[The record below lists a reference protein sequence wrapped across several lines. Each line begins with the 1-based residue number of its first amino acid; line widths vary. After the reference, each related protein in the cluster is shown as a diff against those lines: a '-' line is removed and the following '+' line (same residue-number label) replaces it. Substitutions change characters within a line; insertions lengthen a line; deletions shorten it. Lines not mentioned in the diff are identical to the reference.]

1 MCCTHPKGIS
11 MIKLACA
18 LLASVALVGCGDS
31 GNSAAVPTNVMA
43 DSPAAT
49 PVAGVD
55 GRSGSAG
62 VAAKAAAARYAVAQ
76 VGNLASGSPI
86 LTASGMVVGSQFE
99 YDPAAQPP
107 VTRHAVVWTEAAGLR
122 RMEGIGPGAEPVAVN
137 VAGQVIFQG
146 SPLIWSEA
154 GIREIT
160 APPGFGEIGPIGIND
175 AGQVLV
181 QNTAGGSAA
190 TQLVLWDPVNGPRLI
205 PTQHLDGPGLVSGL
219 LTADGRVLGAYLNSE
234 SRWKPFVWSE
244 SGGTVADLLPP
255 GAYSASFHSVAPD
268 GRFIGSLNDGGYNEP
283 FFWSEAQGIQ
293 RIDIASVG
301 TRDVVVT
308 FVNARGEL
316 AGLAGDGPARTAFF

>member
-1 MCCTHPKGIS
+1 
-11 MIKLACA
+11 MI
-18 LLASVALVGCGDS
+18 VIDLV
-31 GNSAAVPTNVMA
+31 
-43 DSPAAT
+43 
-49 PVAGVD
+49 
-55 GRSGSAG
+55 
-62 VAAKAAAARYAVAQ
+62 Q
-76 VGNLASGSPI
+76 VTINRRLGAMQL
-86 LTASGMVVGSQFE
+86 
-99 YDPAAQPP
+99 
-107 VTRHAVVWTEAAGLR
+107 LR
-122 RMEGIGPGAEPVAVN
+122 RL
-137 VAGQVIFQG
+137 F
-146 SPLIWSEA
+146 
-154 GIREIT
+154 
-160 APPGFGEIGPIGIND
+160 
-175 AGQVLV
+175 
-181 QNTAGGSAA
+181 
-190 TQLVLWDPVNGPRLI
+190 NGPFDQEKTF